1 MPLGLMLAAV
11 LLASWPGDGMF
22 LLISAVGAAAALVA
36 AGIQIMW
43 LREFRLNWVL
53 ADGLMLGYALGAFN
67 SAARLQL
74 AGIPVA
80 EYFARPAEDLST
92 ALAAVLLVCAALF
105 WLGGRMTPI
114 MFNVEKLHST
124 DAPLLWFGVL
134 LVGAAL
140 MTGTLGYQ
148 GVSASD
154 DGHVS
159 ILGQLAA
166 TAAPVLPAFTLLLQ
180 KNFRS
185 SLARVLC
192 WPVMA
197 ITLAALVPQGR
208 RALIYGVLLVILA
221 FSLRGSRIR
230 LLTWKT
236 ALILLPA
243 CGLLYAGNVFFY
255 AMRVSSYQSGG
266 AKTSLPGLT
275 EKAAS
280 LLQRGGNGS
289 LGDQVER
296 NLRDRTFVIRYL
308 SDLLNASWQREAL
321 HGQALLFCVESAIPS
336 VLFPDKDRIRA
347 IGMEENLANPQFG
360 LFPTDE
366 ANSVLTTGVS
376 DFGIAGMFLYPAVL
390 IVLMQVFLKAVAG
403 RMPEAARLFL
413 ILCVLNTL
421 WQTELSTGGYFVLCR
436 NLLLLSLPLT
446 FLAKLGAYLSAPA
459 RPRRSIVSNSWKL
472 A

>member
-1 MPLGLMLAAV
+1 VV
-11 LLASWPGDGMF
+11 L
-22 LLISAVGAAAALVA
+22 I
-36 AGIQIMW
+36 
-43 LREFRLNWVL
+43 
-53 ADGLMLGYALGAFN
+53 
-67 SAARLQL
+67 
-74 AGIPVA
+74 
-80 EYFARPAEDLST
+80 
-92 ALAAVLLVCAALF
+92 VCAVLF
-105 WLGGRMTPI
+105 WLGARTTPI
-114 MFNVEKLHST
+114 RLDLEKLRSA

-140 MTGTLGYQ
+140 ITGTLGYQ

-154 DGHVS
+154 EGRVS
-159 ILGQLAA
+159 VLGQLAA

-180 KNFRS
+180 GRFRS
-185 SLARVLC
+185 ALARVLC
-192 WPVMA
+192 WPVMGA
-197 ITLAALVPQGR
+197 TLAALVPQGR
-208 RALIYGVLLVILA
+208 RVMLYAVLLTILA
-221 FSLRGSRIR
+221 FCLRGGVIR

-236 ALILLPA
+236 ALILVA
-243 CGLLYAGNVFFY
+243 AGGLLYAGNVFFY
-255 AMRVSSYQSGG
+255 AMRVSSYRAGG
-266 AKTSLPGLT
+266 AKATLPGLT

-280 LLQRGGNGS
+280 LLQHGGNGS
-289 LGDQVER
+289 LGDLVER

-308 SDLLNASWQREAL
+308 SDLLAASWRREAL
-321 HGQALLFCVESAIPS
+321 HGEALVFCVESAIPS

-376 DFGIAGMFLYPAVL
+376 DFGITGMFLYPVVL
-390 IVLMQVFLKAVAG
+390 VLLMEVFLKAVAG

-436 NLLLLSLPLT
+436 NLLLLSFPLI
-446 FLAKLGAYLSAPA
+446 FLAKAGAFFSAPV
-459 RPRRSIVSNSWKL
+459 RPQRSVVSDSWKL